1 MSALLDTLLA
11 DQMALRGETIPGLLV
26 EELTPDS
33 ASTREQRLMADNAEQ
48 RLLIEA
54 LRERND
60 VLARRVADLSQDLR
74 TLKGENATPQS
85 GCSIATITAGDS
97 VVLVEYDYLAAEDA
111 VLDVE
116 SPLCGPGHPE
126 EITPL
131 NVFINGK
138 WSDLGDVRAALDD
151 ERLIERIGDGMEA

>member
-1 MSALLDTLLA
+1 MSAILYEDA
-11 DQMALRGETIPGLLV
+11 AETIPGLLV
-26 EELTPDS
+26 TEFEQPARS
-33 ASTREQRLMADNAEQ
+33 GREQRLMADNAEQ